1 MSANPATLPVFQT
14 PHNSRELLGPTGECC
29 TWGPLLCDS
38 CLRLI
43 ALKCSNQLLFRE
55 FEAARASDAFY
66 VSWLGSG
73 KPLSLV
79 DDLRQ
84 RTIELCHANDMAEL
98 MVEMDSKPRS
108 ASTPTFHD

>member
-1 MSANPATLPVFQT
+1 ML
-14 PHNSRELLGPTGECC
+14 HL
-29 TWGPLLCDS
+29 GPLLCDS

-73 KPLSLV
+73 KLLSRI

-84 RTIELCHANDMAEL
+84 RTIELCRANDMAEL
-98 MVEMDSKPRS
+98 MGDMDSKPRS
-108 ASTPTFHD
+108 ASTSMLHG